1 MLYSVLHTL
10 CNCIRYSILFGL
22 LFFKRSARLG
32 YIVFHIYIPL
42 TVLFDFD
49 NVD

>member
-22 LFFKRSARLG
+22 LFLSAVLVWV
-32 YIVFHIYIPL
+32 IFHIYIPL

>member
-10 CNCIRYSILFGL
+10 CTCIRYSILFGL
-22 LFFKRSARLG
+22 LIQSALLVWV
-32 YIVFHIYIPL
+32 IFHTYIPL
-42 TVLFDFD
+42 TVLFDID